1 MHNNY
6 LSSSDLGN
14 CFPDG
19 QRTLCPANSGR
30 DLPLNNRPMTHPEEI
45 LPLATDLASEIED
58 DDLPPAAVATASTA
72 ELRDLVRSHGDRFQ
86 PILAVLRDQPWKE
99 LVTSRD
105 LMDSLSA
112 QGLEM
117 SERTLR
123 LHLAEL
129 AEVGLIARHGRK
141 GYHLTAAGV
150 EVTRE
155 LTIARRLGS
164 ILYRMEE
171 TTCQLS
177 FDLAAGSG
185 LVSINAYVIPRA
197 FVDQLCDE
205 LEAVFGAGLAVGS
218 RVLIAGPGGDI
229 LGRAVPAGCL
239 GLGTMCSLT
248 LAGMLM
254 RRGAPT
260 HPIFGGLLHV
270 ENGQPQHFLEMMRY
284 DATTL
289 SPNEVFIRANFTSV
303 SQAAHTGT
311 GAITASF
318 REVPMSALPTL
329 RAVAAE
335 CAAAGFPGI
344 LMIGRPGQ
352 PVMNVPVHEGRVGV
366 VLATGLNPLASLW
379 EHDRLKPQPARGAPP
394 GAQLRLDVSR
404 PMVGPAPYEQLIPYQ
419 DFRRRA
425 AGLLAAS
432 GAASA

>member
-1 MHNNY
+1 M
-6 LSSSDLGN
+6 
-14 CFPDG
+14 PD
-19 QRTLCPANSGR
+19 SK
-30 DLPLNNRPMTHPEEI
+30 EI
-45 LPLATDLASEIED
+45 LPLVPDLSTEVDE
-58 DDLPPAAVATASTA
+58 DDLPSGTTPAASTA
-72 ELRDLVRSHGDRFQ
+72 ELRDLVRSHGERFQ

-105 LMDSLSA
+105 LMDSLSS

-150 EVTRE
+150 EITRE

-177 FDLAAGSG
+177 FDLAAGTG
-185 LVSINAYVIPRA
+185 LVSINAYVIPRE
-197 FVDQLCDE
+197 FILPLCDE

-218 RVLIAGPGGDI
+218 RVLVAGPGEDI

-270 ENGQPQHFLEMMRY
+270 ENGKPQHFLEMMRY

-318 REVPMSALPTL
+318 REVPMSALPAL
-329 RAVAAE
+329 RAVEAE

-344 LMIGRPGQ
+344 LVIGRPGQ
-352 PVMNVPVHEGRVGV
+352 PVMNVPVHEGRAGV

-379 EHDRLKPQPARGAPP
+379 EHDRLKQHSQRGAQGSP
-394 GAQLRLDVSR
+394 QLRLDFSR

-419 DFRRRA
+419 DFRRAATGLLIA
-425 AGLLAAS
+425 AG
-432 GAASA
+432 ASA